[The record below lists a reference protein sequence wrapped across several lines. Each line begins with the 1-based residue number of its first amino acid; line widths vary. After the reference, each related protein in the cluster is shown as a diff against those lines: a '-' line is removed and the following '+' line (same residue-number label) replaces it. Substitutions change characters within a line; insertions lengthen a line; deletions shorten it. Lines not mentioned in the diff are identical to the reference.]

1 MDSAIV
7 FIIKAFIASS
17 IMTCYYWFFLRNT
30 KLHTF
35 NRFYLLLTLIVSI
48 VIPFVSIELPANTV
62 LYNNTVFK
70 NLLAT
75 PDANATSTGLTVGGI
90 LFGLALMVTS
100 ILLIASLLKVLWI
113 YRIKRSHTTV
123 KMNGYD
129 FIETELKEAPFTFLN
144 NLFWRKGLP
153 AGKNETEKI
162 LQHELTHIKQKHTY
176 DKLCSQIIA
185 CVFWMNPF
193 YWIIKKE
200 LTVIHEFI
208 ADSNTIEDGDVA
220 TFAHMLLQSHN
231 EGRYLNPSNQF
242 FQSPIKRRI
251 VMLTKFESPS
261 YSFLRRSMVV
271 PVILCTVLG
280 IACSK
285 QDKPEQLTSEQRVE
299 IKELAV
305 PTQERERTGEAT
317 DETNMKL
324 ELIEKELP
332 NMKLELM
339 EKDLPHEVV
348 VGKDSKKIIIK
359 LKNGDEKVGIFTPK

>member
-1 MDSAIV
+1 MDSFIV
-7 FIIKAFIASS
+7 YIIKAFIASG

-62 LYNNTVFK
+62 LYNDTVLN
-70 NLLAT
+70 NLLTASG
-75 PDANATSTGLTVGGI
+75 ANSTSGGI
-90 LFGLALMVTS
+90 TATGILLGLALTVSS
-100 ILLIASLLKVLWI
+100 ILLITLLLKVLWI

-123 KMNGYD
+123 KMNGYN
-129 FIETELKEAPFTFLN
+129 FIETQLQQAPFTFLN
-144 NLFWRKGLP
+144 NLFWKKGLP
-153 AGKNETEKI
+153 AGNNETEKI
-162 LQHELTHIKQKHTY
+162 LQHELTHIRQKHTY
-176 DKLCSQIIA
+176 DKLCSQLIA
-185 CVFWMNPF
+185 CIFWMNPF

-200 LTVIHEFI
+200 LAVIHEFI
-208 ADSNTIEDGDVA
+208 ADSNTIENGDVA

-231 EGRYLNPSNQF
+231 EGRYLDPSNSF

-251 VMLTKFESPS
+251 AMLTKLENQS
-261 YSFLRRSMVV
+261 YSFLRRTMVL
-271 PVILCTVLG
+271 PVIVCTLLG

-299 IKELAV
+299 IEELAV

-339 EKDLPHEVV
+339 EKDLLHEVV
-348 VGKDSKKIIIK
+348 VGKDARKIIIK